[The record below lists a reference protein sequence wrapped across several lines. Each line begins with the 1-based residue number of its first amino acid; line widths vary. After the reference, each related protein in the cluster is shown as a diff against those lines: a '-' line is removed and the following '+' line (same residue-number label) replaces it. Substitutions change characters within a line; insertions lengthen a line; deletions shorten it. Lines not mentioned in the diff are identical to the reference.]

1 MNDPDPEECNKSEE
15 VNVIAEEEKEPTIE
29 SDSDPENMEVS

>member
-15 VNVIAEEEKEPTIE
+15 VIVIAEEEKEPTIE
-29 SDSDPENMEVS
+29 SDSEPENMEVS